1 VTSGLF
7 SSPEKRNF
15 VFCLL
20 IFVLTLVVYNRVNG
34 HPFVNYDDDRYVTDN
49 PHVRAGLNGETI
61 AWAFSSTEQANWHP
75 LTWISHA
82 LDCQLFRLNPAGH
95 HFTSVVLHAINAV
108 LLFLIAVYAT
118 GFALPSLVLALLFAL
133 HPVNVESVA
142 WIAERKNV
150 LSTLFFF
157 LTLGSYG
164 WYTRKLDWKRYL
176 ATLSFFACG
185 LMSKPMLVTLPFVLL
200 LLDYWPLQRTITTV
214 KRLLEK
220 IPFFALSAAS
230 AIITMY
236 AQQGGG
242 AMRSSVQF
250 PFNVRLENAVNAYA
264 AYLWKTIW
272 PVRLAPLYPHPGDS
286 LPGWQ
291 IAVSALVLVVI
302 TAMVIRFRPRKY
314 LLVGWLW
321 FLGTLVPVIGL
332 LQVGD
337 QAMADRYAY
346 IPLIG
351 MFLMVVWG
359 FADFSPS
366 TKLSTVASALAITL
380 LCAATYRQTGYWS
393 TSYDLWSHT
402 LAVTQN
408 NFIAHDNLG
417 GALLQL
423 NRPDEAFAQFQ
434 AASQINRRD
443 PMSHT
448 NMGAYLQEHGR
459 STEAIEQFQAAISLT
474 SDPGLLAS
482 NYANLGTAY
491 RESGNSNQAREN
503 YERSLQLNPGQFNAY
518 LGRARL
524 LESEAKYQEAA
535 ADFQRS
541 AEIQPTVDAYL
552 GLGRVL
558 QAAGKAQESKYA
570 LEKAIQMAPDSPEVR
585 QAIEKAGR

>member
-164 WYTRKLDWKRYL
+164 WYIRKPDWKRYL

>member
-1 VTSGLF
+1 MKSGIF

-20 IFVLTLVVYNRVNG
+20 IFVLTLVVYNPVNG

-49 PHVRAGLNGETI
+49 PHVRAGLTGETI
-61 AWAFSSTEQANWHP
+61 SWAFSSTEQANWHP

-95 HFTSVVLHAINAV
+95 HFTSVVLHAINAA
-108 LLFLIAVYAT
+108 LLFLIAVSAT
-118 GFALPSLVLALLFAL
+118 GAALPSLMLALLFAL
-133 HPVNVESVA
+133 HPINVESVA
-142 WIAERKNV
+142 WVAERKNV
-150 LSTLFFF
+150 LSTFFF
-157 LTLGSYG
+157 FATLGAYG
-164 WYTRKLDWKRYL
+164 WYARNPHWKRYL
-176 ATLSFFACG
+176 AVLVLFACG

-200 LLDYWPLQRTITTV
+200 LLDYWPLQRTLTIG

-220 IPFFALSAAS
+220 IPLFALSVAS
-230 AIITMY
+230 AIVTMY
-236 AQQGGG
+236 AQQSGG
-242 AMRSSVQF
+242 ATRSSVQF
-250 PFNVRLENAVNAYA
+250 PFGVRIENAVVAYA
-264 AYLWKTIW
+264 AYLFKTIW
-272 PVRLAPLYPHPGDS
+272 PMRLAPLYPHSGDS

-291 IAVSALVLVVI
+291 IALSALVVVAI
-302 TAMVIRFRPRKY
+302 TALVLRFRARKY

-332 LQVGD
+332 VQVGD

-351 MFLMVVWG
+351 IFLIGVWG

-366 TKLSTVASALAITL
+366 TKLSAVTATLAIMV
-380 LCAATYRQTGYWS
+380 LCAATYRQIGYWS

-423 NRPDEAFAQFQ
+423 DRPDEAYAQFQ
-434 AASQINRRD
+434 AASQINSRD
-443 PMSHT
+443 PMSRS
-448 NMGAYLQEHGR
+448 NMGTYLQERGR
-459 STEAIEQFQAAISLT
+459 SSEAIDQYKTAISLT

-482 NYANLGTAY
+482 TYANLGTVY
-491 RESGNSNQAREN
+491 RELGNSNLARQS
-503 YERSLQLNPGQFNAY
+503 YEQSLQLNPGQFNAY

-535 ADFQRS
+535 SDFQRS
-541 AEIQPTVDAYL
+541 AELQPTVDAYL

-558 QAAGKAQESKYA
+558 QAAGKTQDSKNA
-570 LEKAIQMAPDSPEVR
+570 FEKALQIAPDSPQVK